1 MEPVF
6 LDYTQL
12 PAHHENLCLERF
24 LCINER
30 IVVDKTA
37 RYFYLNN
44 KWYALRLTGKKV

>member
-30 IVVDKTA
+30 IVIDKSV

-44 KWYALRLTGKKV
+44 KWYTLRPEGKKV